1 MDFKKLTLDFYR
13 AVRRLPNFGKVMA
26 AASVASLYLAIN
38 PAVHEILD
46 VAYNFN
52 TFCQKPDGT
61 LGFRLYPSVSD
72 KYPNEYINSS
82 KELEAGDNIV
92 VMREFNNPKGEVFLL
107 YNVTN
112 RMQYKEWIVALNKYL
127 KNRQRKKMTLSFL
140 FCAGICFSSDPDLIR
155 RLRALIPKKL

>member
-1 MDFKKLTLDFYR
+1 
-13 AVRRLPNFGKVMA
+13 MA

-38 PAVHEILD
+38 PAVHEIKA

-52 TFCQKPDGT
+52 KFCKAPDGS
-61 LGFRLYPSVSD
+61 LGFRLYPAVSD

-92 VMREFNNPKGEVFLL
+92 VMRELNNPKGEVFLL

-112 RMQYKEWIVALNKYL
+112 RMQYKEWIAALNKYL

-140 FCAGICFSSDPDLIR
+140 FCAGICFSTDPDLIR
-155 RLRALIPKKL
+155 RLRSLIPKKL

>member
-13 AVRRLPNFGKVMA
+13 AVRRLPNYGKVMA

-38 PAVHEILD
+38 PAVHE
-46 VAYNFN
+46 
-52 TFCQKPDGT
+52 
-61 LGFRLYPSVSD
+61 
-72 KYPNEYINSS
+72 
-82 KELEAGDNIV
+82 
-92 VMREFNNPKGEVFLL
+92 EFNNPKGEVFLL